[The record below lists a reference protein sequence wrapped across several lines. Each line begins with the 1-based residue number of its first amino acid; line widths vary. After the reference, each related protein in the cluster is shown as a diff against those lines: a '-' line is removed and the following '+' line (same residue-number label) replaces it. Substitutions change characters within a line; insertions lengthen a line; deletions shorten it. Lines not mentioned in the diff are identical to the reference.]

1 MKLFHRKVDAAAEFS
16 CPVQLLFEVLTDYDN
31 YADWFPNI
39 SGSALAAQAGEVAIA
54 LLDLAVPYKGQ
65 IAVESVHTANS
76 SVFARLLNA
85 GTGAET
91 MEWELEELPGGRSR
105 ATLAIEGY
113 TSLPLGSGRMGLL
126 DAQRMLAALRS
137 YMQVFG
143 TGLAAD
149 GADGE
154 LLVEIVETPNGLT
167 CWWKGR
173 QYEMRPVAGGLS

>member
-16 CPVQLLFEVLTDYDN
+16 CPAQLLFEVLTDYDN
-31 YADWFPNI
+31 YTDWFPNI

-54 LLDLAVPYKGQ
+54 LLDLAAPYKGQ
-65 IAVESVHTANS
+65 IAMESVHTANS
-76 SVFARLLNA
+76 SVITRFLNA
-85 GTGAET
+85 GTDAET
-91 MEWELEELPGGRSR
+91 IEWDLEELPEGRSR
-105 ATLAIEGY
+105 ATLTIEGY

-126 DAQRMLAALRS
+126 DARRMLSALRS
-137 YMQVFG
+137 YMLVFSSG
-143 TGLAAD
+143 VAAD
-149 GADGE
+149 GSDGE